1 MIFILQTF
9 DSTVSFSETQLSVA
23 LSRGRRTVPGCGGVG
38 AWTEWTDWTYRDG
51 FMDVFKKVDVSV
63 HTSMCDGRMGRIWTY
78 PSIKNG
84 RNGRIKDELFA

>member
-1 MIFILQTF
+1 MGLLQWAGAVTGGPKSKISYK
-9 DSTVSFSETQLSVA
+9 DS
-23 LSRGRRTVPGCGGVG
+23 GVG

>member
-1 MIFILQTF
+1 MVYESFNFLIFKTF
-9 DSTVSFSETQLSVA
+9 CVA
-23 LSRGRRTVPGCGGVG
+23 WSGVG

>member
-1 MIFILQTF
+1 MPLITLKLQF
-9 DSTVSFSETQLSVA
+9 
-23 LSRGRRTVPGCGGVG
+23 PGVG

>member
-1 MIFILQTF
+1 MAGFLFRKISEKIGNSQTF
-9 DSTVSFSETQLSVA
+9 S
-23 LSRGRRTVPGCGGVG
+23 GVG

>member
-1 MIFILQTF
+1 MKNRQFLF
-9 DSTVSFSETQLSVA
+9 DCSMAFDNLYVS
-23 LSRGRRTVPGCGGVG
+23 GVG
-38 AWTEWTDWTYRDG
+38 AWTDWTYRDG

-84 RNGRIKDELFA
+84 RIKDELFA

>member
-1 MIFILQTF
+1 MKSVMIIG
-9 DSTVSFSETQLSVA
+9 A
-23 LSRGRRTVPGCGGVG
+23 GVG
-38 AWTEWTDWTYRDG
+38 AWTDRDG
-51 FMDVFKKVDVSV
+51 FKKVDVSV

>member
-1 MIFILQTF
+1 
-9 DSTVSFSETQLSVA
+9 
-23 LSRGRRTVPGCGGVG
+23 
-38 AWTEWTDWTYRDG
+38 
-51 FMDVFKKVDVSV
+51 MDVFKKVDVSV